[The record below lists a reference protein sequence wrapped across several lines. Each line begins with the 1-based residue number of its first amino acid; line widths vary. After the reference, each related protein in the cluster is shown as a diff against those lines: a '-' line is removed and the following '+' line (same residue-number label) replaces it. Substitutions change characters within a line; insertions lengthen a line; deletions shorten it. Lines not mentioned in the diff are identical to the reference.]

1 MNKKFLS
8 AILFG
13 ALMVSSTG
21 TFVSCKDYDD
31 DIENL
36 QGQITAN
43 ADAIKALQDLVGSGK
58 YVTSV
63 AKTADGH
70 GITFTFNQ
78 GDPVT
83 ITLDDETGSG
93 DVVKVVDGILYIN
106 DEPQEL
112 KVATSETKPS
122 IIMQDGVWAV
132 LQEDGTYKSTGVPV
146 SGVSVAGSEADG
158 FTLTIF
164 DKDGN
169 KQEVKVPSASSL
181 VTSIA
186 IAVPNLNPNDV
197 LLHYGNVVYNDTEE
211 MINLAGEKN
220 VKGAIVSAV
229 DKDGTKGASV
239 NVVVTPSNIDPAD
252 LKFNLVNSEG
262 ATIFEEAV
270 VSTPKGALQRTAME
284 GVYTLHFAL
293 KEGVTVKDIN
303 DNKIIGQNDALA
315 VVCGKAT
322 TAFEYKSGLASG
334 LTKSPAG
341 VVTLNNP
348 TYVKLGETY
357 SLFGAGLEDD
367 PSANPNVKT
376 VKFLEELSHVSD
388 IALDLD
394 ENIKALY
401 GVTINGT
408 DFTIA
413 NEAAYGKIINF
424 TVKYADATVLKKE
437 QIKTETLTVKV
448 QKAAI
453 TSEVTLKATHE
464 LSIESGK
471 KWAFLPLAD
480 LAASITEPEAKYI
493 WNNGKVTGYA
503 TIESNSASSADK
515 VELISSKK
523 YGNPADYLAIAN
535 GYSGNPGNNV
545 LNNWTQVKST
555 KVGADNKVEKVD
567 ELKDAAYLAFEVTA
581 NNKFVTAD
589 TYSGLIQFT
598 ITGTDAS
605 GKSKSIDV
613 KATVELTLT
622 NPTSAVSRIPMYFD
636 GDKLAA
642 YGAVPTGE
650 NLLYDVRTAYNNA
663 DKAEK
668 FTVTAK
674 ADKDEWN
681 VQEDNH
687 YIVEIPL
694 DELYTETQKFEVS
707 YQHFAGAINN
717 VTTETIYIT
726 GQSPIKDGTITVSK
740 TTLDLATGSD
750 SFLSAD
756 VAGKDAFNKAYKLLN
771 SFTAEVLNADGTVKT
786 AAAAKDVQDARI
798 ADIELV
804 ATGEN
809 AGAFNVTPVLQKV
822 GDDKKL
828 STWTSGD
835 KTGYVLTGWTI
846 ALKPNTAIQNG
857 ATITFDLNITDKW
870 GVELPA
876 QKVSLT
882 VKK

>member
-293 KEGVTVKDIN
+293 KKGVTVKDIN

-334 LTKSPAG
+334 LTKSPEG
-341 VVTLNNP
+341 VVTLNNS

-357 SLFGAGLEDD
+357 SLFGAGLEGD

-413 NEAAYGKIINF
+413 NEAAYGKTIKF

-437 QIKTETLTVKV
+437 KIKTTTLTVKV

-503 TIESNSASSADK
+503 TIESNSASPADK

-535 GYSGNPGNNV
+535 GYSDNPGNNV

-622 NPTSAVSRIPMYFD
+622 NPASAVSRIPMYFD

-642 YGAVPTGE
+642 YGDEIEE
-650 NLLYDVRTAYNNA
+650 NLLSYDVKTAYNNA
-663 DKAEK
+663 NKAVD

-674 ADKDEWN
+674 ADKDKWN
-681 VQEDNH
+681 VVDGST
-687 YIVEIPL
+687 VKIPL
-694 DELYTETQKFEVS
+694 NKLYTETQKFEVS
-707 YQHFAGAINN
+707 YKHFENAIYNAA
-717 VTTETIYIT
+717 TETIYIT

-771 SFTAEVLNADGTVKT
+771 SFTAETNDTP
-786 AAAAKDVQDARI
+786 AAQKDVMDARI

-809 AGAFNVTPVLQKV
+809 AGAFDVTPVY
-822 GDDKKL
+822 KKL
-828 STWTSGD
+828 EGD
-835 KTGYVLTGWTI
+835 NLVDGTETDGELVGWTI

>member
-83 ITLDDETGSG
+83 ITLDDEKGG

-164 DKDGN
+164 DKDG
-169 KQEVKVPSASSL
+169 KSQEVKVPSASSL

-186 IAVPNLNPNDV
+186 IAVPNLNSGAT
-197 LLHYGNVVYNDTEE
+197 LLHWGNVVFSKGKEL
-211 MINLAGEKN
+211 INTSETKYAKD
-220 VKGAIVSAV
+220 AILSALNI
-229 DKDGTKGASV
+229 DGTRGAEI

-270 VSTPKGALQRTAME
+270 VSTPKGALQRAAMD

-293 KEGVTVKDIN
+293 KEGVTVADIN

-322 TAFEYKSGLASG
+322 TAFEYKSGLAAG
-334 LTKSPAG
+334 LTDGEKNPA
-341 VVTLNNP
+341 NCYAASAN

-357 SLFGAGLEDD
+357 SLFGKGYAAD
-367 PSANPNVKT
+367 PSANPNADAQA
-376 VKFLEELSHVSD
+376 FLTKLEGVSD
-388 IALDLD
+388 IALSLD
-394 ENIKALY
+394 ENLKSLY
-401 GVTINGT
+401 GITIDGT
-408 DFTIA
+408 NFTISNA
-413 NEAAYGKIINF
+413 AAYGKEIIF
-424 TVKYADATVLKKE
+424 TVKYTNSASTK
-437 QIKTETLTVKV
+437 KTEIVSTTLKVTV
-448 QKAAI
+448 QNAAV
-453 TSEVTLKATHE
+453 TAGVTLKASHV
-464 LSIESGK
+464 LSIDAK
-471 KWAFLPLAD
+471 KNTVYLPLAD
-480 LAASITEPEAKYI
+480 LAASVTAAGDKIV
-493 WNNGKVTGYA
+493 WNNANAFTYNTVTNNTPAEGFA
-503 TIESNSASSADK
+503 LT
-515 VELISSKK
+515 SSKK
-523 YGNPADYLAIAN
+523 YGADTPANLKITKDIEL
-535 GYSGNPGNNV
+535 GGFT
-545 LNNWTQVKST
+545 LVKSDKKTPAT
-555 KVGADNKVEKVD
+555 KLSE
-567 ELKDAAYLAFEVTA
+567 AAYLAITVDPEQA
-581 NNKFVTAD
+581 NVTAD
-589 TYSGLIQFT
+589 VYSALIQFVVT
-598 ITGTDAS
+598 AS
-605 GKSKSIDV
+605 DVDNQSKTLTLP
-613 KATVELTLT
+613 ATVELTLT

-642 YGAVPTGE
+642 YGAVPAATDLE
-650 NLLYDVRTAYNNA
+650 YDVKTAYNNA
-663 DKAEK
+663 DKAVD

-674 ADKDEWN
+674 ADKGEWN
-681 VQEDNH
+681 VNGST
-687 YIVEIPL
+687 VKIPL
-694 DELYTETQKFEVS
+694 DKLYTETQKFEVS
-707 YQHFAGAINN
+707 YKHFENAIYNAA
-717 VTTETIYIT
+717 TETIYIT

-771 SFTAEVLNADGTVKT
+771 SFTAETNDTP
-786 AAAAKDVQDARI
+786 AAQKDVMDTRI
-798 ADIELV
+798 DDIKLV

-809 AGAFNVTPVLQKV
+809 AGAFDVTPVYKKIE
-822 GDDKKL
+822 DDKL
-828 STWTSGD
+828 VDGTEADGEL
-835 KTGYVLTGWTI
+835 VGWTI

>member
-146 SGVSVAGSEADG
+146 SGVSVAGSEVDG

-186 IAVPNLNPNDV
+186 IAVPVVEDEASLLNEK
-197 LLHYGNVVYNDTEE
+197 NVVYYGSKEL
-211 MINLAGEKN
+211 INVSE
-220 VKGAIVSAV
+220 VKYPKDAIISALNE
-229 DKDGTKGASV
+229 DGTRGVAV
-239 NVVVTPSNIDPAD
+239 NVVVTPTNIDPAD

-270 VSTPKGALQRTAME
+270 VSTPKGALQRAAMD

-293 KEGVTVKDIN
+293 KEGVTVADI
-303 DNKIIGQNDALA
+303 KKGSIISQDDALA
-315 VVCGKAT
+315 VVCGKAA
-322 TAFEYKSGLASG
+322 TAFEYKAGLENAATITQGKTTGNYTAS
-334 LTKSPAG
+334 A
-341 VVTLNNP
+341 N

-357 SLFGAGLEDD
+357 SLFGKGYAVD
-367 PSANPNVKT
+367 PSANPNAAAQA
-376 VKFLEELSHVSD
+376 FLTQLEGVSD
-388 IALDLD
+388 IALSLD
-394 ENIKALY
+394 ENLKSLY
-401 GVTINGT
+401 GITIDGT
-408 DFTIA
+408 NFTIS
-413 NEAAYGKIINF
+413 NEAAYGKEITF
-424 TVKYADATVLKKE
+424 TVKYTNSASVAKNSIQSANLKV
-437 QIKTETLTVKV
+437 TV
-448 QKAAI
+448 QKAAV
-453 TSEVTLKATHE
+453 TAGVTLKASHV
-464 LSIESGK
+464 LSTDTK
-471 KWAFLPLAD
+471 KNTVYLPLAD
-480 LAASITEPEAKYI
+480 LAASVTAAGDKIV
-493 WNNGKVTGYA
+493 WNNANAFTYNTVANNTPAEGFALT
-503 TIESNSASSADK
+503 
-515 VELISSKK
+515 SSKK
-523 YGNPADYLAIAN
+523 YGATPANLKITKDTEL
-535 GYSGNPGNNV
+535 GGFT
-545 LNNWTQVKST
+545 LVKSDKKAAT
-555 KVGADNKVEKVD
+555 KLSE
-567 ELKDAAYLAFEVTA
+567 AAYLAITVDPEQA
-581 NNKFVTAD
+581 NVTAD
-589 TYSGLIQFT
+589 VYSALIQFVV
-598 ITGTDAS
+598 TGNDVD
-605 GKSKSIDV
+605 GQSKTLTLP
-613 KATVELTLT
+613 ATVELTLT

-642 YGAVPTGE
+642 YGAVPTGA
-650 NLLYDVRTAYNNA
+650 NLLYDVKTAYNNA
-663 DKAEK
+663 DKAVD

-674 ADKDEWN
+674 ADKDKWTVN
-681 VQEDNH
+681 GSTVN
-687 YIVEIPL
+687 IPL
-694 DELYTETQKFEVS
+694 DKLYTATQKFEVS
-707 YQHFAGAINN
+707 YKHFENATYNAA
-717 VTTETIYIT
+717 TETIYIT

-786 AAAAKDVQDARI
+786 AAAAKDVQDTRI
-798 ADIELV
+798 DDIKLV

-809 AGAFNVTPVLQKV
+809 AGAFEVTYVY
-822 GDDKKL
+822 KKIEDGKL
-828 STWTSGD
+828 VNAEDTD
-835 KTGYVLTGWTI
+835 ADAKLVGWTI

>member
-83 ITLDDETGSG
+83 ITLDDEKGG

-164 DKDGN
+164 DKDG
-169 KQEVKVPSASSL
+169 KSQEVKVPSASSL

-186 IAVPNLNPNDV
+186 VPNLNSNDV

-334 LTKSPAG
+334 LTKSPVG
-341 VVTLNNP
+341 VVTLNNS

-357 SLFGAGLEDD
+357 SLFGAGLEGD

-376 VKFLEELSHVSD
+376 AKFLEELSHVSD

-413 NEAAYGKIINF
+413 NEAAYGKTIKF

-437 QIKTETLTVKV
+437 QIRTKTLTVKV
-448 QKAAI
+448 QNAAI
-453 TSEVTLKATHE
+453 TSEVTLKAAHE
-464 LSIESGK
+464 LSIELGK

-503 TIESNSASSADK
+503 TIESNSASSANK
-515 VELISSKK
+515 VELFSSKK
-523 YGNPADYLAIAN
+523 YGNPANYLAIAN
-535 GYSGNPGNNV
+535 SYSGNPGNNV

-555 KVGADNKVEKVD
+555 KVGADNKVEEADK
-567 ELKDAAYLAFEVTA
+567 LKDAAYLAFEVTA

-598 ITGTDAS
+598 IMGTDAS
-605 GKSKSIDV
+605 GNSKSIDV

-622 NPTSAVSRIPMYFD
+622 NPASAVSRIPMYFD

-642 YGAVPTGE
+642 YGDVPTGA

-663 DKAEK
+663 DKAVN
-668 FTVTAK
+668 FTVTK
-674 ADKDEWN
+674 TKEDGWN
-681 VQEDNH
+681 VQEANNNNNKC
-687 YIVEIPL
+687 IVEIPL
-694 DELYTETQKFEVS
+694 NKLYTETQKFEVS
-707 YQHFAGAINN
+707 YKHFENAIYN
-717 VTTETIYIT
+717 VATETIYIT

-771 SFTAEVLNADGTVKT
+771 SFTAEVLNADGSVKT
-786 AAAAKDVQDARI
+786 AAVAKDVQDARI
-798 ADIELV
+798 ADIKLV

-809 AGAFNVTPVLQKV
+809 AGAFDVTYVY
-822 GDDKKL
+822 KKIDSDGKL
-828 STWTSGD
+828 VDGTEADGEL
-835 KTGYVLTGWTI
+835 VGWTI
-846 ALKPNTAIQNG
+846 ALKPNTAIQSG

-870 GVELPA
+870 GVKLPA
-876 QKVSLT
+876 QKVTLT
-882 VKK
+882 VKQ

>member
-341 VVTLNNP
+341 VVTLNNS

-357 SLFGAGLEDD
+357 SLFGAGLEGD
-367 PSANPNVKT
+367 PSVNPNVKT

-413 NEAAYGKIINF
+413 NEAAYGKTIKF

-437 QIKTETLTVKV
+437 KIKTTTLTVKV

-453 TSEVTLKATHE
+453 TSEVTLKAAHE

-503 TIESNSASSADK
+503 TIESNSASPANK

-535 GYSGNPGNNV
+535 SYSGNPGNNV

-555 KVGADNKVEKVD
+555 KVGADNKVEEADK
-567 ELKDAAYLAFEVTA
+567 LKDAAYLAFEVTA

-622 NPTSAVSRIPMYFD
+622 NPASAVSRIPMYFD

-642 YGAVPTGE
+642 YGAVPTGK
-650 NLLYDVRTAYNNA
+650 NLLYDVKTAYNNA
-663 DKAEK
+663 DKAVD

-674 ADKDEWN
+674 ADKDKWTVN
-681 VQEDNH
+681 GSTVN
-687 YIVEIPL
+687 IPL
-694 DELYTETQKFEVS
+694 DKLYTETQKFEVS
-707 YQHFAGAINN
+707 YKHFENATYNAA
-717 VTTETIYIT
+717 TETIYIT

-786 AAAAKDVQDARI
+786 AAAAKDVQDTRI
-798 ADIELV
+798 DDIKLV

-809 AGAFNVTPVLQKV
+809 AGAFKVTYVY
-822 GDDKKL
+822 KKIEDGKL
-828 STWTSGD
+828 VNAEDTD
-835 KTGYVLTGWTI
+835 ADAKLVGWTI

>member
-186 IAVPNLNPNDV
+186 IAVPVVEDEASLLNEK
-197 LLHYGNVVYNDTEE
+197 NVVYYGSKEL
-211 MINLAGEKN
+211 INVSE
-220 VKGAIVSAV
+220 VKYPKDAIISALNE
-229 DKDGTKGASV
+229 DGTRGVAV
-239 NVVVTPSNIDPAD
+239 NVVVTPTNIDPAD

-270 VSTPKGALQRTAME
+270 VSTPKGALQRAAMD

-293 KEGVTVKDIN
+293 KEGVTVADI
-303 DNKIIGQNDALA
+303 KKGSIISQDDALA
-315 VVCGKAT
+315 VVCGKAA
-322 TAFEYKSGLASG
+322 TAFEYKAGLENAADITQG
-334 LTKSPAG
+334 KTTDNYKAKD
-341 VVTLNNP
+341 N

-357 SLFGAGLEDD
+357 SLFGKGYAAD
-367 PSANPNVKT
+367 PSANPNAAAQA
-376 VKFLEELSHVSD
+376 FLTKLEGVSD
-388 IALDLD
+388 IALSLD
-394 ENIKALY
+394 ENLKSLY
-401 GVTINGT
+401 GITIDGT
-408 DFTIA
+408 NFTIS
-413 NEAAYGKIINF
+413 NEAAYGKEITF
-424 TVKYADATVLKKE
+424 TVKYTNSASVAKNSIQSANLKV
-437 QIKTETLTVKV
+437 TV
-448 QKAAI
+448 QKAAV
-453 TSEVTLKATHE
+453 TAGVTLKASHV
-464 LSIESGK
+464 LSTDTK
-471 KWAFLPLAD
+471 KNTVYLPLAD
-480 LAASITEPEAKYI
+480 LAASVTAAGDKIV
-493 WNNGKVTGYA
+493 WNN
-503 TIESNSASSADK
+503 ADAFTYNT
-515 VELISSKK
+515 VANNTPAEGFALTSSKK
-523 YGNPADYLAIAN
+523 YGATPANLKITKDTEL
-535 GYSGNPGNNV
+535 GGFT
-545 LNNWTQVKST
+545 LVKSDKKAAT
-555 KVGADNKVEKVD
+555 KLSE
-567 ELKDAAYLAFEVTA
+567 AAYLAITVDPEQA
-581 NNKFVTAD
+581 NVTAD
-589 TYSGLIQFT
+589 VYSALIQFVV
-598 ITGTDAS
+598 TGNDVD
-605 GKSKSIDV
+605 GQSKTLTLP
-613 KATVELTLT
+613 ATVELTLT

-642 YGAVPTGE
+642 YGAVPTGA
-650 NLLYDVRTAYNNA
+650 NLLYDVKTAYNNA
-663 DKAEK
+663 DKAVD

-674 ADKDEWN
+674 ADKDKWTVN
-681 VQEDNH
+681 GSTVN
-687 YIVEIPL
+687 IPL
-694 DELYTETQKFEVS
+694 DKLYTATQKFEVS
-707 YQHFAGAINN
+707 YKHFENATYNAA
-717 VTTETIYIT
+717 TETIYIT

-786 AAAAKDVQDARI
+786 AAAAKDVQDTRI
-798 ADIELV
+798 DDIKLV

-809 AGAFNVTPVLQKV
+809 AGAFEVTYVY
-822 GDDKKL
+822 KKIEDGKL
-828 STWTSGD
+828 VNAEDTD
-835 KTGYVLTGWTI
+835 ADAKLVGWTI

>member
-31 DIENL
+31 DIESL

-186 IAVPNLNPNDV
+186 IAVPVVEDEASLLNET
-197 LLHYGNVVYNDTEE
+197 NVVYYGSKEL
-211 MINLAGEKN
+211 INVSE
-220 VKGAIVSAV
+220 VKYPKDAIISALNE
-229 DKDGTKGASV
+229 DGTRGVAV
-239 NVVVTPSNIDPAD
+239 NVVVTPTNIDPAD

-270 VSTPKGALQRTAME
+270 VSTPKGALQRAAMD

-293 KEGVTVKDIN
+293 KEGVTVADI
-303 DNKIIGQNDALA
+303 KKGSIISQEDALA
-315 VVCGKAT
+315 VVCGKAA
-322 TAFEYKSGLASG
+322 TAFEYKAGLEDAATITQGKTTGNYTAS
-334 LTKSPAG
+334 A
-341 VVTLNNP
+341 N

-357 SLFGAGLEDD
+357 NLFGKGYAAD
-367 PSANPNVKT
+367 PSANPNAAAQA
-376 VKFLEELSHVSD
+376 FLTKLEGVSD
-388 IALDLD
+388 IALSLD
-394 ENIKALY
+394 ENLKSLY
-401 GVTINGT
+401 GITIDGT
-408 DFTIA
+408 NFTIS
-413 NEAAYGKIINF
+413 NEAAYGKEITF
-424 TVKYADATVLKKE
+424 TVKYTNSASVAKNSIQSANLKV
-437 QIKTETLTVKV
+437 TV
-448 QKAAI
+448 QKAAV
-453 TSEVTLKATHE
+453 TAGVTLKASHV
-464 LSIESGK
+464 LSTDK
-471 KWAFLPLAD
+471 NTVYLPLAD
-480 LAASITEPEAKYI
+480 LAASVTAAGDKIV
-493 WNNGKVTGYA
+493 WNN
-503 TIESNSASSADK
+503 ADAFTYK
-515 VELISSKK
+515 TVANNTPADGFVLTSSKK
-523 YGNPADYLAIAN
+523 YGATPANLKITKDTEL
-535 GYSGNPGNNV
+535 GGF
-545 LNNWTQVKST
+545 TFVKSDKKTATT
-555 KVGADNKVEKVD
+555 KLSE
-567 ELKDAAYLAFEVTA
+567 AAYLAITVNPEKE
-581 NNKFVTAD
+581 NVTAD
-589 TYSGLIQFT
+589 VYSALIQF
-598 ITGTDAS
+598 IVEAEDVNGD
-605 GKSKSIDV
+605 SK
-613 KATVELTLT
+613 KLTLPATVELTLT
-622 NPTSAVSRIPMYFD
+622 NPASAVSRIPMYFD

-642 YGAVPTGE
+642 YGDE
-650 NLLYDVRTAYNNA
+650 IKDNLLSYDVKTAYNNA
-663 DKAEK
+663 AKAVD
-668 FTVTAK
+668 FTVEGK
-674 ADKDEWN
+674 ADKDKWN
-681 VQEDNH
+681 VVDGST
-687 YIVEIPL
+687 VKIPL
-694 DELYTETQKFEVS
+694 DKLYTETQKFEVS
-707 YQHFAGAINN
+707 YKHFKNATYNA
-717 VTTETIYIT
+717 VTETIYIT

-771 SFTAEVLNADGTVKT
+771 SFTAETNDTP
-786 AAAAKDVQDARI
+786 AAQKDVMDARI
-798 ADIELV
+798 ADIKLV

-809 AGAFNVTPVLQKV
+809 AGAFEVTYVY
-822 GDDKKL
+822 KKIEDGRL
-828 STWTSGD
+828 VNAEDTD
-835 KTGYVLTGWTI
+835 ADAKLVGWTI

>member
-83 ITLDDETGSG
+83 ITLDDEKGG

-164 DKDGN
+164 DKDG
-169 KQEVKVPSASSL
+169 KSQEVKVPSASSL

-186 IAVPNLNPNDV
+186 IAVPNLNSNDV

-334 LTKSPAG
+334 LTKSPVG
-341 VVTLNNP
+341 VVTLNNS

-357 SLFGAGLEDD
+357 SLFGAGLEGD

-376 VKFLEELSHVSD
+376 AKFLEELSHVSD

-413 NEAAYGKIINF
+413 NEAAYGKTIKF

-437 QIKTETLTVKV
+437 QIRTKTLTVKV
-448 QKAAI
+448 QNAAI
-453 TSEVTLKATHE
+453 TSEVTLKAAHE
-464 LSIESGK
+464 LSIELGK

-503 TIESNSASSADK
+503 TIESNSASSANK
-515 VELISSKK
+515 VELFSSKK
-523 YGNPADYLAIAN
+523 YGNPANYLAIAN
-535 GYSGNPGNNV
+535 SYSGNPGNNV

-555 KVGADNKVEKVD
+555 KVGADNKVEEADK
-567 ELKDAAYLAFEVTA
+567 LKDAAYLAFEVTA

-598 ITGTDAS
+598 IMGTDAS
-605 GKSKSIDV
+605 GNSKSIDV

-622 NPTSAVSRIPMYFD
+622 NPASAVSRIPMYFD

-642 YGAVPTGE
+642 YGDVPTGA

-663 DKAEK
+663 DKAVN
-668 FTVTAK
+668 FTVTK
-674 ADKDEWN
+674 TKEDGWN
-681 VQEDNH
+681 VQEANNNNKC
-687 YIVEIPL
+687 IVEIPL
-694 DELYTETQKFEVS
+694 NKLYTETQKFEVS
-707 YQHFAGAINN
+707 YKHFENAIYN
-717 VTTETIYIT
+717 VATETIYIT

-771 SFTAEVLNADGTVKT
+771 SFTAEVLNADGSVKT
-786 AAAAKDVQDARI
+786 AAVAKDVQDARI
-798 ADIELV
+798 ADIKLV

-809 AGAFNVTPVLQKV
+809 AGAFDVTYVY
-822 GDDKKL
+822 KKIDSDGKL
-828 STWTSGD
+828 VDGTEADGEL
-835 KTGYVLTGWTI
+835 VGWTI
-846 ALKPNTAIQNG
+846 ALKPNTAIQSG

-870 GVELPA
+870 GVKLPA
-876 QKVSLT
+876 QKVTLT
-882 VKK
+882 VKQ

>member
-83 ITLDDETGSG
+83 VTLDDEKGG

-146 SGVSVAGSEADG
+146 SGVSVAGSETDG

-164 DKDGN
+164 DKDG
-169 KQEVKVPSASSL
+169 KSQEVKVPSASSL

-186 IAVPNLNPNDV
+186 IAVPNLSAGTT
-197 LLHYGNVVYNDTEE
+197 LLHWGNVVFSKGKEL
-211 MINLAGEKN
+211 INTSETKYAKD
-220 VKGAIVSAV
+220 AILSALNI
-229 DKDGTKGASV
+229 DGTRGAEI

-270 VSTPKGALQRTAME
+270 VSTPKGALQRAAMD

-293 KEGVTVKDIN
+293 KEGVTVADIN
-303 DNKIIGQNDALA
+303 DNKIIGQSDALA

-322 TAFEYKSGLASG
+322 TAFEYKSGLAAG
-334 LTKSPAG
+334 LTVGETTPGNCYAAS
-341 VVTLNNP
+341 TN

-357 SLFGAGLEDD
+357 SLFGKGYAAD
-367 PSANPNVKT
+367 PSANPNAAAQA
-376 VKFLEELSHVSD
+376 FLTKLVGVSD
-388 IALDLD
+388 IALSLD
-394 ENIKALY
+394 ENLKSLY
-401 GVTINGT
+401 GITIDGT
-408 DFTIA
+408 NFTISNA
-413 NEAAYGKIINF
+413 AAYGKEITF
-424 TVKYADATVLKKE
+424 TVKYTNSASTKKAAIVSTTLKV
-437 QIKTETLTVKV
+437 TV
-448 QKAAI
+448 QKAAV
-453 TSEVTLKATHE
+453 TAGVTLKASHV
-464 LSIESGK
+464 LSTDAAK
-471 KWAFLPLAD
+471 KTVYLPLAD
-480 LAASITEPEAKYI
+480 LAASVTAAGDKIV
-493 WNNGKVTGYA
+493 WNN
-503 TIESNSASSADK
+503 ADAFTYK
-515 VELISSKK
+515 TVANNTPANGFVLTSSKK
-523 YGNPADYLAIAN
+523 YGATPANLKITKDTEL
-535 GYSGNPGNNV
+535 GGFT
-545 LNNWTQVKST
+545 LVKSDKKTAAT
-555 KVGADNKVEKVD
+555 KLSE
-567 ELKDAAYLAFEVTA
+567 AAYLAITVDPEQE
-581 NNKFVTAD
+581 NVTAD
-589 TYSGLIQFT
+589 VYSALIQFVV
-598 ITGTDAS
+598 TGNDVD
-605 GKSKSIDV
+605 GQSKTLTLP
-613 KATVELTLT
+613 ATVELTLT

-642 YGAVPTGE
+642 YGAVPTGA
-650 NLLYDVRTAYNNA
+650 NLLYDVKTAYNNA
-663 DKAEK
+663 EKAVD

-674 ADKDEWN
+674 ADKDKWTVN
-681 VQEDNH
+681 GSTVT
-687 YIVEIPL
+687 IPL
-694 DELYTETQKFEVS
+694 DKLYTETQKFEVS
-707 YQHFAGAINN
+707 YKHFENAIYNAA
-717 VTTETIYIT
+717 TETIYIT

-771 SFTAEVLNADGTVKT
+771 SFTAETNDTP
-786 AAAAKDVQDARI
+786 AAQKDVMDTRI
-798 ADIELV
+798 DDIELV

-809 AGAFNVTPVLQKV
+809 AGAFDVTPVY
-822 GDDKKL
+822 KKIE
-828 STWTSGD
+828 GD
-835 KTGYVLTGWTI
+835 KLVDGTENDGELVGWTI

>member
-78 GDPVT
+78 GNPVT
-83 ITLDDETGSG
+83 ITLDDEKGG

-164 DKDGN
+164 DKDG
-169 KQEVKVPSASSL
+169 KSQEVKVPSASSL

-186 IAVPNLNPNDV
+186 IAVPNLNAGTT
-197 LLHYGNVVYNDTEE
+197 LLHWGNVVFSKGKEL
-211 MINLAGEKN
+211 INTSETKYAKD
-220 VKGAIVSAV
+220 AILSALNI
-229 DKDGTKGASV
+229 DGTRGAEI

-270 VSTPKGALQRTAME
+270 VSTPKGALQRAAMD

-293 KEGVTVKDIN
+293 KEGVTVADIN

-322 TAFEYKSGLASG
+322 TAFEYKSGLAAG
-334 LTKSPAG
+334 LTVGETNSANCYAAS
-341 VVTLNNP
+341 TN
-348 TYVKLGETY
+348 TFVKLGETY
-357 SLFGAGLEDD
+357 SLFGKGYAAD
-367 PSANPNVKT
+367 PSANPNAAAQA
-376 VKFLEELSHVSD
+376 FLTKLVGVSD
-388 IALDLD
+388 IALSLD
-394 ENIKALY
+394 ENLKSLY
-401 GVTINGT
+401 GITIDGT
-408 DFTIA
+408 NFTIS
-413 NEAAYGKIINF
+413 NEAAYGKEITF
-424 TVKYADATVLKKE
+424 TVKYTNSASTKKSEILSTTLKVTV
-437 QIKTETLTVKV
+437 QN
-448 QKAAI
+448 AAV
-453 TSEVTLKATHE
+453 TAGVTLKASHV
-464 LSIESGK
+464 LSTDVAK
-471 KWAFLPLAD
+471 NTVYLPLAD
-480 LAASITEPEAKYI
+480 LAASVTAAGDKIV
-493 WNNGKVTGYA
+493 WNNATAFTYKTVANNTPATGFA
-503 TIESNSASSADK
+503 LT
-515 VELISSKK
+515 SSKK
-523 YGNPADYLAIAN
+523 YGAAPANLKIAKDTELN
-535 GYSGNPGNNV
+535 GFT
-545 LNNWTQVKST
+545 LVKSDKKT
-555 KVGADNKVEKVD
+555 AAAKLSE
-567 ELKDAAYLAFEVTA
+567 AAYLAITVDPEQANVTADVYSALIQFVVTA
-581 NNKFVTAD
+581 NDVDN
-589 TYSGLIQFT
+589 Q
-598 ITGTDAS
+598 
-605 GKSKSIDV
+605 SKTLTLP
-613 KATVELTLT
+613 ATVELTLT
-622 NPTSAVSRIPMYFD
+622 NPASAVSRIPMYFD

-642 YGAVPTGE
+642 YGAVPTTTDLE
-650 NLLYDVRTAYNNA
+650 YDVKTAYNNA
-663 DKAEK
+663 DKAVD

-674 ADKDEWN
+674 ADKDKWTVN
-681 VQEDNH
+681 GSTVK
-687 YIVEIPL
+687 IPL
-694 DELYTETQKFEVS
+694 NKLYTETQKFEVS
-707 YQHFAGAINN
+707 YKHFENAIYNAA
-717 VTTETIYIT
+717 TETIYIT

-771 SFTAEVLNADGTVKT
+771 SFTAEVLNADGSVKT
-786 AAAAKDVQDARI
+786 AAAAKDVQDERI

-809 AGAFNVTPVLQKV
+809 AGAFDVTPVY
-822 GDDKKL
+822 KKIEDGKL
-828 STWTSGD
+828 VDGTETDG
-835 KTGYVLTGWTI
+835 KLVGWTI
-846 ALKPNTAIQNG
+846 ALKPNTAIQSG

-876 QKVSLT
+876 QKVTLT

>member
-186 IAVPNLNPNDV
+186 IAVPVVEDEASLLNEK
-197 LLHYGNVVYNDTEE
+197 NVVYYGSKEL
-211 MINLAGEKN
+211 INVSE
-220 VKGAIVSAV
+220 VKYPKDAIISALNE
-229 DKDGTKGASV
+229 DGTRGVAV
-239 NVVVTPSNIDPAD
+239 NVVVTPTNIDPAD

-270 VSTPKGALQRTAME
+270 VSTPKGALQRAAMD

-293 KEGVTVKDIN
+293 KEGVTVADI
-303 DNKIIGQNDALA
+303 KKGSIISQDDALA
-315 VVCGKAT
+315 VVCGKAV
-322 TAFEYKSGLASG
+322 TAFEYKAGLENAATQG
-334 LTKSPAG
+334 KTTDNYKAKD
-341 VVTLNNP
+341 N

-357 SLFGAGLEDD
+357 SLFGKGYAVD
-367 PSANPNVKT
+367 PSANPNAAAQA
-376 VKFLEELSHVSD
+376 FLTKLEGVSD
-388 IALDLD
+388 IALSLD
-394 ENIKALY
+394 ENLKSLY
-401 GVTINGT
+401 GITIDGT
-408 DFTIA
+408 NFTIS
-413 NEAAYGKIINF
+413 NEAAYGKEITF
-424 TVKYADATVLKKE
+424 TVKYTNSASVAKNSIQSANLKV
-437 QIKTETLTVKV
+437 TV
-448 QKAAI
+448 QKAAV
-453 TSEVTLKATHE
+453 TAGVTLKASHV
-464 LSIESGK
+464 LSTDK
-471 KWAFLPLAD
+471 NTVYLPLAD
-480 LAASITEPEAKYI
+480 LAASVTAAGDKIV
-493 WNNGKVTGYA
+493 WNNANAFTYKTVANNTP
-503 TIESNSASSADK
+503 ADGFA
-515 VELISSKK
+515 LTSSKK
-523 YGNPADYLAIAN
+523 YGATPANLKIAKDTELD
-535 GYSGNPGNNV
+535 GFT
-545 LNNWTQVKST
+545 LVKSDKKTDAT
-555 KVGADNKVEKVD
+555 KLSE
-567 ELKDAAYLAFEVTA
+567 AAYLAITVDPEQE
-581 NNKFVTAD
+581 NVTAD
-589 TYSGLIQFT
+589 VYSALIQFVV
-598 ITGTDAS
+598 TGNDVD
-605 GKSKSIDV
+605 GQSKTLTLP
-613 KATVELTLT
+613 ATVELTLT

-642 YGAVPTGE
+642 YGAVPTGA
-650 NLLYDVRTAYNNA
+650 NLLYDVKTAYNNA
-663 DKAEK
+663 DKAVD

-674 ADKDEWN
+674 ADKGRWDVN
-681 VQEDNH
+681 GSTVN
-687 YIVEIPL
+687 IPL
-694 DELYTETQKFEVS
+694 DKLYTETQKFEVS
-707 YQHFAGAINN
+707 YKHFENAIYNAA
-717 VTTETIYIT
+717 TETIYIT

-771 SFTAEVLNADGTVKT
+771 SFTAEVLNVDGTVKT
-786 AAAAKDVQDARI
+786 AAAVKDVQDARI
-798 ADIELV
+798 ADIKLV

>member
-8 AILFG
+8 AIPFG

-146 SGVSVAGSEADG
+146 SGVSVAGSEVDG

-186 IAVPNLNPNDV
+186 IAVPVVEDEASLLNEK
-197 LLHYGNVVYNDTEE
+197 NVVYYGSKEL
-211 MINLAGEKN
+211 INVSE
-220 VKGAIVSAV
+220 VKYPKDAIISALNE
-229 DKDGTKGASV
+229 DGTRGVAV
-239 NVVVTPSNIDPAD
+239 NVVVTPTNIDPAD

-270 VSTPKGALQRTAME
+270 VSTPKGALQRAAMD

-293 KEGVTVKDIN
+293 KEGVTVADI
-303 DNKIIGQNDALA
+303 KKGSIISQDDALA
-315 VVCGKAT
+315 VVCGKAA
-322 TAFEYKSGLASG
+322 TAFEYKAGLENAATITQGKTTGNYTAS
-334 LTKSPAG
+334 A
-341 VVTLNNP
+341 N

-357 SLFGAGLEDD
+357 SLFGKGYAVD
-367 PSANPNVKT
+367 PSANPNAAAQA
-376 VKFLEELSHVSD
+376 FLTQLEGVSD
-388 IALDLD
+388 IALSLD
-394 ENIKALY
+394 ENLKSLY
-401 GVTINGT
+401 GITIDGT
-408 DFTIA
+408 NFTIS
-413 NEAAYGKIINF
+413 NEAAYGKEITF
-424 TVKYADATVLKKE
+424 TVKYTNSASVAKNSIQSANLKV
-437 QIKTETLTVKV
+437 TV
-448 QKAAI
+448 QKAAV
-453 TSEVTLKATHE
+453 TAGVTLKASHV
-464 LSIESGK
+464 LSTDTK
-471 KWAFLPLAD
+471 KNTVYLPLAD
-480 LAASITEPEAKYI
+480 LAASVTAAGDKIV
-493 WNNGKVTGYA
+493 WNN
-503 TIESNSASSADK
+503 ADAFTYNT
-515 VELISSKK
+515 VANNTPAEGFALTSSKK
-523 YGNPADYLAIAN
+523 YGATPANLKITKDTEL
-535 GYSGNPGNNV
+535 GGFT
-545 LNNWTQVKST
+545 LVKSDKKAAT
-555 KVGADNKVEKVD
+555 KLSE
-567 ELKDAAYLAFEVTA
+567 AAYLAITVDPEQA
-581 NNKFVTAD
+581 NVTAD
-589 TYSGLIQFT
+589 VYSALIQFVV
-598 ITGTDAS
+598 TGNDVD
-605 GKSKSIDV
+605 GQSKTLTLP
-613 KATVELTLT
+613 ATVELTLT

-642 YGAVPTGE
+642 YGAVPTGA
-650 NLLYDVRTAYNNA
+650 NLLYDVKTAYNNA
-663 DKAEK
+663 DKAVD

-674 ADKDEWN
+674 ADKDKWTVN
-681 VQEDNH
+681 GSTVN
-687 YIVEIPL
+687 IPL
-694 DELYTETQKFEVS
+694 DKLYTATQKFEVS
-707 YQHFAGAINN
+707 YKHFENATYNAA
-717 VTTETIYIT
+717 TETIYIT

-786 AAAAKDVQDARI
+786 AAAAKDVQDTRI
-798 ADIELV
+798 DDIKLV

-809 AGAFNVTPVLQKV
+809 AGAFEVTYVY
-822 GDDKKL
+822 KKIEDGKL
-828 STWTSGD
+828 VNAEDTD
-835 KTGYVLTGWTI
+835 ADAKLVGWTI

>member
-186 IAVPNLNPNDV
+186 IAVPVVEDEASLLNEK
-197 LLHYGNVVYNDTEE
+197 NVVYYGSKEL
-211 MINLAGEKN
+211 INVSE
-220 VKGAIVSAV
+220 VKYPKDAIISALNE
-229 DKDGTKGASV
+229 DGTRGVAV
-239 NVVVTPSNIDPAD
+239 NVVVTPTNIDPAD

-270 VSTPKGALQRTAME
+270 VSTPKGALQRAAMD

-293 KEGVTVKDIN
+293 KEGVTVADI
-303 DNKIIGQNDALA
+303 KKGSIISQDDALA
-315 VVCGKAT
+315 VVCGKAA
-322 TAFEYKSGLASG
+322 TAFEYKAGLENAGTITQGKIANNYAAS
-334 LTKSPAG
+334 A
-341 VVTLNNP
+341 N

-357 SLFGAGLEDD
+357 SLFGKGYAVD
-367 PSANPNVKT
+367 PSANPNAAAQA
-376 VKFLEELSHVSD
+376 FLTKLEGVSD
-388 IALDLD
+388 IALSLD
-394 ENIKALY
+394 ENLKSLY
-401 GVTINGT
+401 GITIDGT
-408 DFTIA
+408 NFTIS
-413 NEAAYGKIINF
+413 NEAAYGKEIIF
-424 TVKYADATVLKKE
+424 TVKYTNSASVAKNSIQSANLKVTV
-437 QIKTETLTVKV
+437 QN
-448 QKAAI
+448 AAV
-453 TSEVTLKATHE
+453 TAGVTLKASHV
-464 LSIESGK
+464 LSTDVTK
-471 KWAFLPLAD
+471 NTVYLPLAD
-480 LAASITEPEAKYI
+480 LAASVTAAGDKIV
-493 WNNGKVTGYA
+493 WNNANAFTYKTVANNTPANGFALT
-503 TIESNSASSADK
+503 
-515 VELISSKK
+515 SSKK
-523 YGNPADYLAIAN
+523 YGATPANLKIAKDTEL
-535 GYSGNPGNNV
+535 GGF
-545 LNNWTQVKST
+545 TFVKSDKKTATT
-555 KVGADNKVEKVD
+555 KLSE
-567 ELKDAAYLAFEVTA
+567 AAYLAITVNPEKE
-581 NNKFVTAD
+581 NVTAD
-589 TYSGLIQFT
+589 VYSALIQF
-598 ITGTDAS
+598 IVEAEDVNGD
-605 GKSKSIDV
+605 SK
-613 KATVELTLT
+613 KLTLPATVELTLT
-622 NPTSAVSRIPMYFD
+622 NPASAVSRIPMYFD

-642 YGAVPTGE
+642 YGDE
-650 NLLYDVRTAYNNA
+650 IKDNLLSYDVKTAYNNA
-663 DKAEK
+663 AKAVD
-668 FTVTAK
+668 FTVEGK
-674 ADKDEWN
+674 ADKDKWN
-681 VQEDNH
+681 VVDGST
-687 YIVEIPL
+687 VKIPL
-694 DELYTETQKFEVS
+694 DKLYTETQKFEVS
-707 YQHFAGAINN
+707 YKHFKNATYNA
-717 VTTETIYIT
+717 VTETIYIT

-771 SFTAEVLNADGTVKT
+771 SFTAETNDTP
-786 AAAAKDVQDARI
+786 AAQKDVMDARI
-798 ADIELV
+798 ADIKLV

-809 AGAFNVTPVLQKV
+809 AGAFKVTYVY
-822 GDDKKL
+822 KKIKDGKL
-828 STWTSGD
+828 VNAEDTD
-835 KTGYVLTGWTI
+835 ADAKLVGWTI

>member
-146 SGVSVAGSEADG
+146 SGVSVAGSEVDG

-186 IAVPNLNPNDV
+186 IAVPVVEDEASLLNEK
-197 LLHYGNVVYNDTEE
+197 NVVYYGSKEL
-211 MINLAGEKN
+211 INVSE
-220 VKGAIVSAV
+220 VKYPKDAIISALNE
-229 DKDGTKGASV
+229 DGTRGVAV
-239 NVVVTPSNIDPAD
+239 NVVVTPTNIDPAD

-270 VSTPKGALQRTAME
+270 VSTPKGALQRAAMD

-293 KEGVTVKDIN
+293 KEGVTVADI
-303 DNKIIGQNDALA
+303 KKGSIISQDDALA
-315 VVCGKAT
+315 VVCGKAA
-322 TAFEYKSGLASG
+322 TAFEYKAGLENAATITQGKTTGNYTAS
-334 LTKSPAG
+334 A
-341 VVTLNNP
+341 N

-357 SLFGAGLEDD
+357 SLFGKGYAVD
-367 PSANPNVKT
+367 PSANPNAAAQA
-376 VKFLEELSHVSD
+376 FLTQLEGVSD
-388 IALDLD
+388 IALSLD
-394 ENIKALY
+394 ENLKSLY
-401 GVTINGT
+401 GITIDGT
-408 DFTIA
+408 NFTIS
-413 NEAAYGKIINF
+413 NEAAYGKEITF
-424 TVKYADATVLKKE
+424 TVKYTNSASVAKNSIQSANLKV
-437 QIKTETLTVKV
+437 TV
-448 QKAAI
+448 QKAAV
-453 TSEVTLKATHE
+453 TAGVTLKASHV
-464 LSIESGK
+464 LSTDTK
-471 KWAFLPLAD
+471 KNTVYLPLAD
-480 LAASITEPEAKYI
+480 LAASVTAAGDKIV
-493 WNNGKVTGYA
+493 WNN
-503 TIESNSASSADK
+503 ADAFTYNT
-515 VELISSKK
+515 VANNTPAEGFALTSSKK
-523 YGNPADYLAIAN
+523 YGATPANLKITKDTEL
-535 GYSGNPGNNV
+535 GGFT
-545 LNNWTQVKST
+545 LVKSDKKAAT
-555 KVGADNKVEKVD
+555 KLSE
-567 ELKDAAYLAFEVTA
+567 AAYLAITVDPEQA
-581 NNKFVTAD
+581 NVTAD
-589 TYSGLIQFT
+589 VYSALIQFVV
-598 ITGTDAS
+598 TGNDVD
-605 GKSKSIDV
+605 GQSKTLTLP
-613 KATVELTLT
+613 ATVELTLT

-642 YGAVPTGE
+642 YGAVPTGA
-650 NLLYDVRTAYNNA
+650 NLLYDVKTAYNNA
-663 DKAEK
+663 DKAVD

-674 ADKDEWN
+674 ADKDKWTVN
-681 VQEDNH
+681 GSTVN
-687 YIVEIPL
+687 IPL
-694 DELYTETQKFEVS
+694 DKLYTATQKFEVS
-707 YQHFAGAINN
+707 YKHFENATYNAA
-717 VTTETIYIT
+717 TETIYIT

-786 AAAAKDVQDARI
+786 AAAAKDVQDTRI
-798 ADIELV
+798 DDIKLV

-809 AGAFNVTPVLQKV
+809 AGAFEVTYVY
-822 GDDKKL
+822 KKIEDGKL
-828 STWTSGD
+828 VNAEDTD
-835 KTGYVLTGWTI
+835 ADAKLVGWTI

-876 QKVSLT
+876 QHIYIT
-882 VKK
+882 DYQ

>member
-78 GDPVT
+78 GNPVT
-83 ITLDDETGSG
+83 ITLDDEKGG

-164 DKDGN
+164 DKDG
-169 KQEVKVPSASSL
+169 KSQEVKVPSASSL

-186 IAVPNLNPNDV
+186 IAVPNLNAGTT
-197 LLHYGNVVYNDTEE
+197 LLHWGNVVFSKGKEL
-211 MINLAGEKN
+211 INTSETKYAKD
-220 VKGAIVSAV
+220 AILSALNI
-229 DKDGTKGASV
+229 DGTRGAEI

-270 VSTPKGALQRTAME
+270 VSTPKGALQRAAMD

-293 KEGVTVKDIN
+293 KEGVTVADIN

-322 TAFEYKSGLASG
+322 TAFEYKSGLAAG
-334 LTKSPAG
+334 LTVGETNSANCYAAS
-341 VVTLNNP
+341 TN
-348 TYVKLGETY
+348 TFVKLGETY
-357 SLFGAGLEDD
+357 SLFGKGYAAD
-367 PSANPNVKT
+367 PSANPNAAAQA
-376 VKFLEELSHVSD
+376 FLTKLVGVSD
-388 IALDLD
+388 IALSLD
-394 ENIKALY
+394 ENLKSLY
-401 GVTINGT
+401 GITIDGT
-408 DFTIA
+408 NFTIS
-413 NEAAYGKIINF
+413 NEAAYGKEITF
-424 TVKYADATVLKKE
+424 TVKYTNSASTKKSEILSTTLKVTV
-437 QIKTETLTVKV
+437 QN
-448 QKAAI
+448 AAV
-453 TSEVTLKATHE
+453 TAGVTLKASHV
-464 LSIESGK
+464 LSTDVAK
-471 KWAFLPLAD
+471 NTVYLPLAD
-480 LAASITEPEAKYI
+480 LAASVTAAGDKIV
-493 WNNGKVTGYA
+493 WNNATAFTYKTVANNTPATGFA
-503 TIESNSASSADK
+503 LT
-515 VELISSKK
+515 SSKK
-523 YGNPADYLAIAN
+523 YGAAPANLKIAKDTELN
-535 GYSGNPGNNV
+535 GFT
-545 LNNWTQVKST
+545 LVKSDKKT
-555 KVGADNKVEKVD
+555 AAAKLSE
-567 ELKDAAYLAFEVTA
+567 AAYLAITVDPEQANVTADVYSALIQFVVTA
-581 NNKFVTAD
+581 NDVDN
-589 TYSGLIQFT
+589 Q
-598 ITGTDAS
+598 
-605 GKSKSIDV
+605 SKTLTLP
-613 KATVELTLT
+613 ATVELTLT
-622 NPTSAVSRIPMYFD
+622 NPASAVSRIPMYFD

-642 YGAVPTGE
+642 YGAVPTTTDLE
-650 NLLYDVRTAYNNA
+650 YDVKTAYNNA
-663 DKAEK
+663 DKAVD

-674 ADKDEWN
+674 ADKDKWTVN
-681 VQEDNH
+681 GSTVK
-687 YIVEIPL
+687 IPL
-694 DELYTETQKFEVS
+694 NKLYTETQKFEVS
-707 YQHFAGAINN
+707 YKHFENAIYNAA
-717 VTTETIYIT
+717 TETIYIT

-771 SFTAEVLNADGTVKT
+771 SFTAEVLDANGSVKT
-786 AAAAKDVQDARI
+786 AAAAKDVQDERI

-809 AGAFNVTPVLQKV
+809 AGAFVITYVY
-822 GDDKKL
+822 KKIDSDGKL
-828 STWTSGD
+828 VDGTETDG
-835 KTGYVLTGWTI
+835 KLVGWTI
-846 ALKPNTAIQNG
+846 ALKPNTAIQSG

-876 QKVSLT
+876 QKVTLT

>member
-1 MNKKFLS
+1 
-8 AILFG
+8 
-13 ALMVSSTG
+13 MVSSTG

-146 SGVSVAGSEADG
+146 SGVSVAGSEVDG

-186 IAVPNLNPNDV
+186 IAVPVVEDEASLLNEK
-197 LLHYGNVVYNDTEE
+197 NVVYYGSKEL
-211 MINLAGEKN
+211 INVSE
-220 VKGAIVSAV
+220 VKYPKDAIISALNE
-229 DKDGTKGASV
+229 DGTRGVAV
-239 NVVVTPSNIDPAD
+239 NVVVTPTNIDPAD

-270 VSTPKGALQRTAME
+270 VSTPKGALQRAAMD

-293 KEGVTVKDIN
+293 KEGVTVADI
-303 DNKIIGQNDALA
+303 KKGSIISQDDALA
-315 VVCGKAT
+315 VVCGKAA
-322 TAFEYKSGLASG
+322 TAFEYKAGLENAATITQGKTTGNYTAS
-334 LTKSPAG
+334 A
-341 VVTLNNP
+341 N

-357 SLFGAGLEDD
+357 SLFGKGYAVD
-367 PSANPNVKT
+367 PSANPNAAAQA
-376 VKFLEELSHVSD
+376 FLTQLEGVSD
-388 IALDLD
+388 IALSLD
-394 ENIKALY
+394 ENLKSLY
-401 GVTINGT
+401 GITIDGT
-408 DFTIA
+408 NFTIS
-413 NEAAYGKIINF
+413 NEAAYGKEITF
-424 TVKYADATVLKKE
+424 TVKYSNRASVAKNSIQSANLKV
-437 QIKTETLTVKV
+437 TV
-448 QKAAI
+448 QKAAV
-453 TSEVTLKATHE
+453 TAGVTLKASHV
-464 LSIESGK
+464 LSTDTK
-471 KWAFLPLAD
+471 KNTVYLPLAD
-480 LAASITEPEAKYI
+480 LAASVTAAGDKIV
-493 WNNGKVTGYA
+493 WNN
-503 TIESNSASSADK
+503 ADAFTYNT
-515 VELISSKK
+515 VANNTPAEGFALTSSKK
-523 YGNPADYLAIAN
+523 YGATPANLKITKDTEL
-535 GYSGNPGNNV
+535 GGFT
-545 LNNWTQVKST
+545 LVKSDKKAAT
-555 KVGADNKVEKVD
+555 KLSE
-567 ELKDAAYLAFEVTA
+567 AAYLAITVDPEQA
-581 NNKFVTAD
+581 NVTAD
-589 TYSGLIQFT
+589 VYSALIQFVV
-598 ITGTDAS
+598 TGNDVD
-605 GKSKSIDV
+605 GQSKTLTLP
-613 KATVELTLT
+613 ATVELTLT

-642 YGAVPTGE
+642 YGAVPTGA
-650 NLLYDVRTAYNNA
+650 NLLYDVKTAYNNA
-663 DKAEK
+663 DKAVD

-674 ADKDEWN
+674 ADKDKWTVN
-681 VQEDNH
+681 GSTVN
-687 YIVEIPL
+687 IPL
-694 DELYTETQKFEVS
+694 DKLYTATQKFEVS
-707 YQHFAGAINN
+707 YKHFENATYNAA
-717 VTTETIYIT
+717 TETIYIT

-786 AAAAKDVQDARI
+786 AAAAKDVQDTRI
-798 ADIELV
+798 DDIKLV

-809 AGAFNVTPVLQKV
+809 AGAFEVTYVY
-822 GDDKKL
+822 KKIEDGKL
-828 STWTSGD
+828 VNAEDTD
-835 KTGYVLTGWTI
+835 ADAKLVGWTI

>member
-186 IAVPNLNPNDV
+186 IAVPVVEDEASLLNEK
-197 LLHYGNVVYNDTEE
+197 NVVYYGSKEL
-211 MINLAGEKN
+211 INVSE
-220 VKGAIVSAV
+220 VKYPKDAIISALNE
-229 DKDGTKGASV
+229 DGTRGVAV
-239 NVVVTPSNIDPAD
+239 NVVVTPTNIDPAD

-270 VSTPKGALQRTAME
+270 VSTPKGALQRAAMD

-293 KEGVTVKDIN
+293 KEGVTVADI
-303 DNKIIGQNDALA
+303 KKGSIISQDDALA
-315 VVCGKAT
+315 VVCGKAA
-322 TAFEYKSGLASG
+322 TAFEYKAGLENAGTITQGKIANNYAAS
-334 LTKSPAG
+334 A
-341 VVTLNNP
+341 N

-357 SLFGAGLEDD
+357 SLFGKGYAAD
-367 PSANPNVKT
+367 PSANPNAAAQA
-376 VKFLEELSHVSD
+376 FLTKLEGVSD
-388 IALDLD
+388 IALSLD
-394 ENIKALY
+394 ENLKSLY
-401 GVTINGT
+401 GITIDGT
-408 DFTIA
+408 NFTIS
-413 NEAAYGKIINF
+413 NEAAYSKEITF
-424 TVKYADATVLKKE
+424 TVKYTNSASVAKNSIQSANLKV
-437 QIKTETLTVKV
+437 IV
-448 QKAAI
+448 QNAAV
-453 TSEVTLKATHE
+453 TAGVTLKASHV
-464 LSIESGK
+464 LSTDVTK
-471 KWAFLPLAD
+471 NTVYLPLAD
-480 LAASITEPEAKYI
+480 LAASVTAAGDKIV
-493 WNNGKVTGYA
+493 WNNANAFTYKTVANNTP
-503 TIESNSASSADK
+503 ADGFA
-515 VELISSKK
+515 LTSSKK
-523 YGNPADYLAIAN
+523 YGATPANLKIAKDTEL
-535 GYSGNPGNNV
+535 GGF
-545 LNNWTQVKST
+545 TFVKSDKKTATT
-555 KVGADNKVEKVD
+555 KLSE
-567 ELKDAAYLAFEVTA
+567 AAYLAITVNPEKE
-581 NNKFVTAD
+581 NVTAD
-589 TYSGLIQFT
+589 VYSALIQF
-598 ITGTDAS
+598 IVTGNDVD
-605 GKSKSIDV
+605 GQSKTLTLP
-613 KATVELTLT
+613 ATVELTLT

-642 YGAVPTGE
+642 YGDEIEG
-650 NLLYDVRTAYNNA
+650 NLLSYDVKTAYNNA
-663 DKAEK
+663 NKAVD

-681 VQEDNH
+681 VINGST
-687 YIVEIPL
+687 VEIPL
-694 DELYTETQKFEVS
+694 DKLYTETQKFEVS
-707 YQHFAGAINN
+707 YKYFKNAMYNAA
-717 VTTETIYIT
+717 TETIYIT

-771 SFTAEVLNADGTVKT
+771 SFTAETNDTP
-786 AAAAKDVQDARI
+786 AAQKDVMDTRI
-798 ADIELV
+798 DDIKLV

-809 AGAFNVTPVLQKV
+809 AGAFDVTPVY
-822 GDDKKL
+822 KKIEDGKL
-828 STWTSGD
+828 VDG
-835 KTGYVLTGWTI
+835 
-846 ALKPNTAIQNG
+846 IQRLM
-857 ATITFDLNITDKW
+857 LNW
-870 GVELPA
+870 
-876 QKVSLT
+876 
-882 VKK
+882 

>member
-341 VVTLNNP
+341 VVTLNNS

-642 YGAVPTGE
+642 YGAVPTGA

-663 DKAEK
+663 NKAEK

-674 ADKDEWN
+674 ADKDGWN

-798 ADIELV
+798 ADIKLV

>member
-1 MNKKFLS
+1 
-8 AILFG
+8 
-13 ALMVSSTG
+13 MVSSTG

-31 DIENL
+31 DIESL

-186 IAVPNLNPNDV
+186 IAVPVVEDEASLLNET
-197 LLHYGNVVYNDTEE
+197 NVVYYGSKEL
-211 MINLAGEKN
+211 INVSE
-220 VKGAIVSAV
+220 VKYPKDAIISALNE
-229 DKDGTKGASV
+229 DGTRGVAV
-239 NVVVTPSNIDPAD
+239 NVVVTPTNIDPAD

-270 VSTPKGALQRTAME
+270 VSTPKGALQRAAMD

-293 KEGVTVKDIN
+293 KEGVTVADI
-303 DNKIIGQNDALA
+303 KKGSIISQEDALA
-315 VVCGKAT
+315 VVCGKAA
-322 TAFEYKSGLASG
+322 TAFEYKAGLEDAATITQGKTTGNYTAS
-334 LTKSPAG
+334 A
-341 VVTLNNP
+341 N

-357 SLFGAGLEDD
+357 NLFGKGYAAD
-367 PSANPNVKT
+367 PSANPNAAAQA
-376 VKFLEELSHVSD
+376 FLTKLEGVSD
-388 IALDLD
+388 IALSLD
-394 ENIKALY
+394 ENLKSLY
-401 GVTINGT
+401 GITIDGT
-408 DFTIA
+408 NFTIS
-413 NEAAYGKIINF
+413 NEAAYGKEITF
-424 TVKYADATVLKKE
+424 TVKYTNSASVAKNSIQSANLKV
-437 QIKTETLTVKV
+437 TV
-448 QKAAI
+448 QKAAV
-453 TSEVTLKATHE
+453 TAGVTLKASHV
-464 LSIESGK
+464 LSTDK
-471 KWAFLPLAD
+471 NTVYLPLAD
-480 LAASITEPEAKYI
+480 LAASVTAAGDKIV
-493 WNNGKVTGYA
+493 WNN
-503 TIESNSASSADK
+503 ADAFTYK
-515 VELISSKK
+515 TVANNTPADGFVLTSSKK
-523 YGNPADYLAIAN
+523 YGATPANLKITKDTEL
-535 GYSGNPGNNV
+535 GGF
-545 LNNWTQVKST
+545 TFVKSDKKTATT
-555 KVGADNKVEKVD
+555 KLSE
-567 ELKDAAYLAFEVTA
+567 AAYLAITVNPEKE
-581 NNKFVTAD
+581 NVTAD
-589 TYSGLIQFT
+589 VYSALIQF
-598 ITGTDAS
+598 IVEAEDVNGD
-605 GKSKSIDV
+605 SK
-613 KATVELTLT
+613 KLTLPATVELTLT
-622 NPTSAVSRIPMYFD
+622 NPASAVSRIPMYFD

-642 YGAVPTGE
+642 YGDE
-650 NLLYDVRTAYNNA
+650 IKDNLLSYDVKTAYNNA
-663 DKAEK
+663 AKAVD
-668 FTVTAK
+668 FTVEGK
-674 ADKDEWN
+674 ADKDKWN
-681 VQEDNH
+681 VVDGST
-687 YIVEIPL
+687 VKIPL
-694 DELYTETQKFEVS
+694 DKLYTETQKFEVS
-707 YQHFAGAINN
+707 YKHFKNATYNA
-717 VTTETIYIT
+717 VTETIYIT

-771 SFTAEVLNADGTVKT
+771 SFTAETNDTP
-786 AAAAKDVQDARI
+786 AAQKDVMDARI
-798 ADIELV
+798 ADIKLV

-809 AGAFNVTPVLQKV
+809 AGAFEVTYVY
-822 GDDKKL
+822 KKIEDGRL
-828 STWTSGD
+828 VNAEDTD
-835 KTGYVLTGWTI
+835 ADAKLVGWTI

>member
-1 MNKKFLS
+1 M
-8 AILFG
+8 
-13 ALMVSSTG
+13 
-21 TFVSCKDYDD
+21 
-31 DIENL
+31 
-36 QGQITAN
+36 
-43 ADAIKALQDLVGSGK
+43 QDLVGSGK

-186 IAVPNLNPNDV
+186 IAVPVVEDEASLLNET
-197 LLHYGNVVYNDTEE
+197 NVVYYGSKEL
-211 MINLAGEKN
+211 INVSE
-220 VKGAIVSAV
+220 VKYPKDAIISALNE
-229 DKDGTKGASV
+229 DGTRGVAV
-239 NVVVTPSNIDPAD
+239 NVVVTPTNIDPAD

-270 VSTPKGALQRTAME
+270 VSTPKGALQRAAMD

-293 KEGVTVKDIN
+293 KEGVTVADI
-303 DNKIIGQNDALA
+303 KKGSIISQEDALA
-315 VVCGKAT
+315 VVCGKAA
-322 TAFEYKSGLASG
+322 TAFEYKAGLEDAATITQGKTTGNYTAS
-334 LTKSPAG
+334 A
-341 VVTLNNP
+341 N

-357 SLFGAGLEDD
+357 NLFGKGYAAD
-367 PSANPNVKT
+367 PSANPNAAAQA
-376 VKFLEELSHVSD
+376 FLTKLEGVSD
-388 IALDLD
+388 IALSLD
-394 ENIKALY
+394 ENLKSLY
-401 GVTINGT
+401 GITIDGT
-408 DFTIA
+408 NFTIS
-413 NEAAYGKIINF
+413 NEAAYGKEITF
-424 TVKYADATVLKKE
+424 TVKYTNSASVAKNSIQSANLKV
-437 QIKTETLTVKV
+437 TV
-448 QKAAI
+448 QKAAV
-453 TSEVTLKATHE
+453 TAGVTLKASHV
-464 LSIESGK
+464 LSTDK
-471 KWAFLPLAD
+471 NTVYLPLAD
-480 LAASITEPEAKYI
+480 LAASVTAAGDKIV
-493 WNNGKVTGYA
+493 WNN
-503 TIESNSASSADK
+503 ADAFTYK
-515 VELISSKK
+515 TVANNTPADGFVLTSSKK
-523 YGNPADYLAIAN
+523 YGATPANLKITKDTEL
-535 GYSGNPGNNV
+535 GGF
-545 LNNWTQVKST
+545 TFVKSDKKTATT
-555 KVGADNKVEKVD
+555 KLSE
-567 ELKDAAYLAFEVTA
+567 AAYLAITVNPEKE
-581 NNKFVTAD
+581 NVTAD
-589 TYSGLIQFT
+589 VYSALIQF
-598 ITGTDAS
+598 IVEAEDVNGD
-605 GKSKSIDV
+605 SK
-613 KATVELTLT
+613 KLTLPATVELTLT
-622 NPTSAVSRIPMYFD
+622 NPASAVSRIPMYFD

-642 YGAVPTGE
+642 YGDE
-650 NLLYDVRTAYNNA
+650 IKDNLLSYDVKTAYNNA
-663 DKAEK
+663 AKAVD
-668 FTVTAK
+668 FTVEGK
-674 ADKDEWN
+674 ADKDKWN
-681 VQEDNH
+681 VVDGST
-687 YIVEIPL
+687 VKIPL
-694 DELYTETQKFEVS
+694 DKLYTETQKFEVS
-707 YQHFAGAINN
+707 YKHFKNATYNA
-717 VTTETIYIT
+717 VTETIYIT

-771 SFTAEVLNADGTVKT
+771 SFTAETNDTP
-786 AAAAKDVQDARI
+786 AAQKDVMDARI
-798 ADIELV
+798 ADIKLV

-809 AGAFNVTPVLQKV
+809 AGAFEVTYVY
-822 GDDKKL
+822 KKIEDGRL
-828 STWTSGD
+828 VNAEDTD
-835 KTGYVLTGWTI
+835 ADAKLVGWTI

>member
-186 IAVPNLNPNDV
+186 IAVPVVEDEASLLNEK
-197 LLHYGNVVYNDTEE
+197 NVVYYGSKEL
-211 MINLAGEKN
+211 INVSE
-220 VKGAIVSAV
+220 VKYPKDAIISALNE
-229 DKDGTKGASV
+229 DGTRGVAV
-239 NVVVTPSNIDPAD
+239 NVVVTPTNIDPAD

-270 VSTPKGALQRTAME
+270 VSTPKGALQRAAMD

-293 KEGVTVKDIN
+293 KEGVTVADI
-303 DNKIIGQNDALA
+303 KKGSIISQDDALA
-315 VVCGKAT
+315 VVCGKAA
-322 TAFEYKSGLASG
+322 TAFEYKAGLENAATITQG
-334 LTKSPAG
+334 KITDNYEAKD
-341 VVTLNNP
+341 N

-357 SLFGAGLEDD
+357 SLFGKGYAAD
-367 PSANPNVKT
+367 PSANPNAAAQA
-376 VKFLEELSHVSD
+376 FLTKLEGVSD
-388 IALDLD
+388 IALSLD
-394 ENIKALY
+394 ENLKSLY
-401 GVTINGT
+401 GITIDGT
-408 DFTIA
+408 NFTIS
-413 NEAAYGKIINF
+413 NEAAYGKEITF
-424 TVKYADATVLKKE
+424 TVKYTNSASVAKNSIQSANLKV
-437 QIKTETLTVKV
+437 TV
-448 QKAAI
+448 QKAAV
-453 TSEVTLKATHE
+453 TAGVTLKASHI
-464 LSIESGK
+464 LSTDATK
-471 KWAFLPLAD
+471 NTVYLPLAD
-480 LAASITEPEAKYI
+480 LAASVTAAGDKIV
-493 WNNGKVTGYA
+493 WNNANAFTYKTVANNTP
-503 TIESNSASSADK
+503 ADGFA
-515 VELISSKK
+515 LTSSKK
-523 YGNPADYLAIAN
+523 YGATPANLKIAKDTELD
-535 GYSGNPGNNV
+535 GFT
-545 LNNWTQVKST
+545 LVKSDKKTDAT
-555 KVGADNKVEKVD
+555 KLSE
-567 ELKDAAYLAFEVTA
+567 AAYLAITVDPEQE
-581 NNKFVTAD
+581 NVTAD
-589 TYSGLIQFT
+589 VYSALIQFVV
-598 ITGTDAS
+598 TGNDVD
-605 GKSKSIDV
+605 GQSKTLTLP
-613 KATVELTLT
+613 ATVELTLT

-642 YGAVPTGE
+642 YGAVPTGA

-771 SFTAEVLNADGTVKT
+771 SFTAETNDTP
-786 AAAAKDVQDARI
+786 AAQKDVMDTRI
-798 ADIELV
+798 DDIKLV

-809 AGAFNVTPVLQKV
+809 AGAFEVTYVY
-822 GDDKKL
+822 KKIEDGRL
-828 STWTSGD
+828 VNAEDTD
-835 KTGYVLTGWTI
+835 ADAKLVGWTI

>member
-186 IAVPNLNPNDV
+186 IAVPVVEDEASLLNET
-197 LLHYGNVVYNDTEE
+197 NVVYYGSKEL
-211 MINLAGEKN
+211 INVSE
-220 VKGAIVSAV
+220 VKYPKDAIISALNE
-229 DKDGTKGASV
+229 DGTRGVAV
-239 NVVVTPSNIDPAD
+239 NVVVTPTNIDPAD

-270 VSTPKGALQRTAME
+270 VSTPKGALQRAAMD

-293 KEGVTVKDIN
+293 KEGVTVADI
-303 DNKIIGQNDALA
+303 KKGSIISQEDALA
-315 VVCGKAT
+315 VVCGKAA
-322 TAFEYKSGLASG
+322 TAFEYKAGLEDAATITQGKTTGNYTAS
-334 LTKSPAG
+334 A
-341 VVTLNNP
+341 N

-357 SLFGAGLEDD
+357 NLFGKGYAAD
-367 PSANPNVKT
+367 PSANPNAAAQA
-376 VKFLEELSHVSD
+376 FLTKLEGVSD
-388 IALDLD
+388 IALSLD
-394 ENIKALY
+394 ENLKSLY
-401 GVTINGT
+401 GITIDGT
-408 DFTIA
+408 NFTIS
-413 NEAAYGKIINF
+413 NEAAYGKEITF
-424 TVKYADATVLKKE
+424 TVKYTNSASVAKNSIQSANLKV
-437 QIKTETLTVKV
+437 TV
-448 QKAAI
+448 QKAAV
-453 TSEVTLKATHE
+453 TAGVTLKASHV
-464 LSIESGK
+464 LSTDK
-471 KWAFLPLAD
+471 NTVYLPLAD
-480 LAASITEPEAKYI
+480 LAASVTAAGDKIV
-493 WNNGKVTGYA
+493 WNN
-503 TIESNSASSADK
+503 ADAFTYK
-515 VELISSKK
+515 TVANNTPADGFVLTSSKK
-523 YGNPADYLAIAN
+523 YGATPANLKITKDTEL
-535 GYSGNPGNNV
+535 GGF
-545 LNNWTQVKST
+545 TFVKSDKKTATT
-555 KVGADNKVEKVD
+555 KLSE
-567 ELKDAAYLAFEVTA
+567 AAYLAITVNPEKE
-581 NNKFVTAD
+581 NVTAD
-589 TYSGLIQFT
+589 VYSALIQF
-598 ITGTDAS
+598 IVEAEDVNGD
-605 GKSKSIDV
+605 SK
-613 KATVELTLT
+613 KLTLPATVELTLT
-622 NPTSAVSRIPMYFD
+622 NPASAVSRIPMYFD

-642 YGAVPTGE
+642 YGDE
-650 NLLYDVRTAYNNA
+650 IKDNLLSYDVKTAYNNA
-663 DKAEK
+663 AKAVD
-668 FTVTAK
+668 FTVEGK
-674 ADKDEWN
+674 ADKDKWN
-681 VQEDNH
+681 VVDGST
-687 YIVEIPL
+687 VKIPL
-694 DELYTETQKFEVS
+694 DKLYTETQKFEVS
-707 YQHFAGAINN
+707 YKHFKNATYNA
-717 VTTETIYIT
+717 VTETIYIT

-771 SFTAEVLNADGTVKT
+771 SFTAETNDTP
-786 AAAAKDVQDARI
+786 AAQKDVMDARI
-798 ADIELV
+798 ADIKLV

-809 AGAFNVTPVLQKV
+809 AGAFKVTYVY
-822 GDDKKL
+822 KKIKDGKL
-828 STWTSGD
+828 VNAEDTD
-835 KTGYVLTGWTI
+835 ADAKLVGWTI

>member
-146 SGVSVAGSEADG
+146 SGVSVAGSEVDG

-186 IAVPNLNPNDV
+186 IAVPVVEDEASLLNEK
-197 LLHYGNVVYNDTEE
+197 NVVYYGSKEL
-211 MINLAGEKN
+211 INVSE
-220 VKGAIVSAV
+220 VKYPKDAIISALNE
-229 DKDGTKGASV
+229 DGTRGVAV
-239 NVVVTPSNIDPAD
+239 NVVVTPTNIDPAD

-270 VSTPKGALQRTAME
+270 VSTPKGALQRAAMD

-293 KEGVTVKDIN
+293 KEGVTVADI
-303 DNKIIGQNDALA
+303 KKGSIISQDDALA
-315 VVCGKAT
+315 VVCGKAA
-322 TAFEYKSGLASG
+322 TAFEYKAGLENAATITQGKTTGNYTAS
-334 LTKSPAG
+334 A
-341 VVTLNNP
+341 N

-357 SLFGAGLEDD
+357 SLFGKGYAVD
-367 PSANPNVKT
+367 PSANPNAAAQA
-376 VKFLEELSHVSD
+376 FLTQLEGVSD
-388 IALDLD
+388 IALSLD
-394 ENIKALY
+394 ENLKSLY
-401 GVTINGT
+401 GITIDGT
-408 DFTIA
+408 NFTIS
-413 NEAAYGKIINF
+413 NEAAYGKEITF
-424 TVKYADATVLKKE
+424 TVKYTNSASVAKNSIQSANLKV
-437 QIKTETLTVKV
+437 TV
-448 QKAAI
+448 QKAA
-453 TSEVTLKATHE
+453 VTAGVALKASHV
-464 LSIESGK
+464 LSTDTK
-471 KWAFLPLAD
+471 KNTVYLPLAD
-480 LAASITEPEAKYI
+480 LAASVTAAGDKIV
-493 WNNGKVTGYA
+493 WNN
-503 TIESNSASSADK
+503 ADAFTYNT
-515 VELISSKK
+515 VANNTPAEGFALTSSKK
-523 YGNPADYLAIAN
+523 YGATPANLKITKDTEL
-535 GYSGNPGNNV
+535 GGFT
-545 LNNWTQVKST
+545 LVKSDKKAAT
-555 KVGADNKVEKVD
+555 KLSE
-567 ELKDAAYLAFEVTA
+567 AAYLAITVDPEQA
-581 NNKFVTAD
+581 NVTAD
-589 TYSGLIQFT
+589 VYSALIQFVV
-598 ITGTDAS
+598 TGNDVD
-605 GKSKSIDV
+605 GQSKTLTLP
-613 KATVELTLT
+613 ATVELTLT

-642 YGAVPTGE
+642 YGAVPTGA
-650 NLLYDVRTAYNNA
+650 NLLYDVKTAYNNA
-663 DKAEK
+663 DKAVD

-674 ADKDEWN
+674 ADKDKWTVN
-681 VQEDNH
+681 GSTVN
-687 YIVEIPL
+687 IPL
-694 DELYTETQKFEVS
+694 DKLYTATQKFEVS
-707 YQHFAGAINN
+707 YKHFENATYNAA
-717 VTTETIYIT
+717 TETIYIT

-786 AAAAKDVQDARI
+786 AAAAKDVQDTRI
-798 ADIELV
+798 DDIKLV

-809 AGAFNVTPVLQKV
+809 AGAFEVTYVY
-822 GDDKKL
+822 KKIEDGKL
-828 STWTSGD
+828 VNAEDTD
-835 KTGYVLTGWTI
+835 ADAKLVGWTI

>member
-83 ITLDDETGSG
+83 ITLDDEKGG

-164 DKDGN
+164 DKDG
-169 KQEVKVPSASSL
+169 KSQEVKVPSASSL

-341 VVTLNNP
+341 VVTLNNS

-357 SLFGAGLEDD
+357 SLFGAGLEGD
-367 PSANPNVKT
+367 PSAKPNVKT
-376 VKFLEELSHVSD
+376 AKFLGELSHVSD

-413 NEAAYGKIINF
+413 NEAAYGKTIKF

-437 QIKTETLTVKV
+437 QIKTTPLTVKV
-448 QKAAI
+448 QEAAI
-453 TSEVTLKATHE
+453 TSEVTLKAAHE

-503 TIESNSASSADK
+503 TIESNSASPANK

-523 YGNPADYLAIAN
+523 YGNPANYLAIAN
-535 GYSGNPGNNV
+535 SYSGNPGNNV

-555 KVGADNKVEKVD
+555 KVGADNKVEEADK
-567 ELKDAAYLAFEVTA
+567 LKDAAYLAFEVTA
-581 NNKFVTAD
+581 DNKFVTAD

-605 GKSKSIDV
+605 GNSKSIDV

-622 NPTSAVSRIPMYFD
+622 NPASAVSRIPMYFD

-642 YGAVPTGE
+642 YGDVPTGA

-663 DKAEK
+663 DKAVN
-668 FTVTAK
+668 FTVTK
-674 ADKDEWN
+674 TKEDGWN
-681 VQEDNH
+681 VQEANNNNKC
-687 YIVEIPL
+687 IVEIPL
-694 DELYTETQKFEVS
+694 NKLYTETQKFEVS
-707 YQHFAGAINN
+707 YKHFENAIYN
-717 VTTETIYIT
+717 VATETIYIT

-771 SFTAEVLNADGTVKT
+771 SFTAEVLNAADGSVT
-786 AAAAKDVQDARI
+786 AAAAKDVQDERI

-809 AGAFNVTPVLQKV
+809 AGAFVITYVY
-822 GDDKKL
+822 KKIDSDGKL
-828 STWTSGD
+828 VDGTETDG
-835 KTGYVLTGWTI
+835 KLVGWTI
-846 ALKPNTAIQNG
+846 ALKPNTAIQSG

-876 QKVSLT
+876 QKVTLT

>member
-1 MNKKFLS
+1 
-8 AILFG
+8 
-13 ALMVSSTG
+13 MVSSTG

-186 IAVPNLNPNDV
+186 IAVPNLNPDDV

-220 VKGAIVSAV
+220 VKGAIVSAI

-357 SLFGAGLEDD
+357 SLFGAGLEGD

-437 QIKTETLTVKV
+437 QIKTATLTVKV

-503 TIESNSASSADK
+503 TIESNSASPADK

-642 YGAVPTGE
+642 YGDVPTGA

-668 FTVTAK
+668 FTVTA
-674 ADKDEWN
+674 ADKDGWN
-681 VQEDNH
+681 VQKNNP

-694 DELYTETQKFEVS
+694 GELYTETQKFEVS
-707 YQHFAGAINN
+707 YQHFAEAINN

-771 SFTAEVLNADGTVKT
+771 LFTAETNDTP
-786 AAAAKDVQDARI
+786 AAQKDVMDARI
-798 ADIELV
+798 DDIKLV

-809 AGAFNVTPVLQKV
+809 AGAFEVIYVY
-822 GDDKKL
+822 KKIEDGKL
-828 STWTSGD
+828 VDGT
-835 KTGYVLTGWTI
+835 KTDGELVGWTI